1 MGGPW
6 WGERGLVEGVH
17 WERAEPH
24 VRSKDDV
31 ETSLFPL
38 QLIQHVS
45 LESQQGRVK
54 ELPPSHEDS

>member
-1 MGGPW
+1 M
-6 WGERGLVEGVH
+6 EGVH

-38 QLIQHVS
+38 QLIQRVS
-45 LESQQGRVK
+45 LDSQQGRVN
-54 ELPPSHEDS
+54 ELPPSHKDS